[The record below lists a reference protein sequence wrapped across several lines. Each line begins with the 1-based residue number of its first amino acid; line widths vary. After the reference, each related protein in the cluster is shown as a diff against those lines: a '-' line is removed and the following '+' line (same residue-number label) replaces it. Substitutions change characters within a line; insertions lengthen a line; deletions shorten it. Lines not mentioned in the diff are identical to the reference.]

1 MIDVT
6 IWCIDTAITELWE
19 AYKLIITNISRMTIK
34 KKKKNSTRVDLL
46 QFPVRNKNRSINALF
61 ATERL
66 FIGLYII
73 F

>member
-1 MIDVT
+1 MLPFGALT
-6 IWCIDTAITELWE
+6 QLSQLWE
-19 AYKLIITNISRMTIK
+19 AYKLITNISRMTIQ

>member
-6 IWCIDTAITELWE
+6 IWCIDTAVTELWE
-19 AYKLIITNISRMTIK
+19 AYKLITNISRMTIQ
-34 KKKKNSTRVDLL
+34 KKNSTRVDLL

>member
-1 MIDVT
+1 
-6 IWCIDTAITELWE
+6 
-19 AYKLIITNISRMTIK
+19 MTIQ